1 MKPQKPSVPVPRS
14 ILDGLE
20 KGRALRFK
28 KGDAK
33 TDEISKKGDNEK
45 TWAKHDA
52 IMRNVNPP
60 PFMRRL
66 SVSLGITDAEP
77 NKPAKEASAFRR
89 LSNALGIIGSE
100 KLDNN
105 LGTVQESEEELKIP
119 SHLHMDPYLN
129 EARRKSFEEAEQ
141 RKRSRKLLVEKHKRL
156 SDELAVLT
164 TNTNRCLRM
173 LQDQCDTYHS
183 LMDDCVYHRL
193 RDIRIVI
200 EDTLDKYCTYVE
212 QMEKHSK
219 LSGDSG
225 NGKPVSGGARLLM
238 ENSNRLSLA
247 EQAQRLQEERYN
259 TMTER
264 ELEDGIALLKEEYC
278 RLANMHDSSVA
289 RLEKLNLN
297 YQNAVQYCCIGRYLK
312 LKSAILEASAEC
324 LHDE

>member
-1 MKPQKPSVPVPRS
+1 MYTTSNEYRINFN
-14 ILDGLE
+14 ILY
-20 KGRALRFK
+20 
-28 KGDAK
+28 
-33 TDEISKKGDNEK
+33 
-45 TWAKHDA
+45 
-52 IMRNVNPP
+52 
-60 PFMRRL
+60 
-66 SVSLGITDAEP
+66 
-77 NKPAKEASAFRR
+77 PAF
-89 LSNALGIIGSE
+89 
-100 KLDNN
+100 
-105 LGTVQESEEELKIP
+105 
-119 SHLHMDPYLN
+119 
-129 EARRKSFEEAEQ
+129 
-141 RKRSRKLLVEKHKRL
+141 
-156 SDELAVLT
+156 
-164 TNTNRCLRM
+164 
-173 LQDQCDTYHS
+173 
-183 LMDDCVYHRL
+183 RL

-225 NGKPVSGGARLLM
+225 NGKPESGGARLLM